1 MGGNFSLVAGSY
13 GGEDEAEL
21 RVPASHVDKPLDSL
35 QATDASQLL
44 LAVGSG
50 RLWIHA
56 VPQCT
61 PLSQSCCNEM
71 QNLEPSLC
79 QCPDYSLQQSKGRK
93 GEKYE
98 DREWQQDYKPGQE
111 SYHLDNEQ
119 YSRMPWNGNW
129 MQVTRN
135 R

>member
-1 MGGNFSLVAGSY
+1 MGSNFSLVAGSY

-93 GEKYE
+93 GEKM
-98 DREWQQDYKPGQE
+98 KTE
-111 SYHLDNEQ
+111 S
-119 YSRMPWNGNW
+119 GNKITNPDKNPITW
-129 MQVTRN
+129 IMNNIQGCHGMEIGCK
-135 R
+135 